1 MDETTV
7 REKLRDFIVREL
19 IRDPKYQLTDSEGI
33 ISGGLI
39 DSFSLAQIGVYAE
52 DQFGVYIPDPD
63 LTVAKMD
70 TLDQMVVRVMRDIKS

>member
-7 REKLRDFIVREL
+7 REKLREFIVKEL
-19 IRDPKYQLTDSEGI
+19 VRDPKYHLADDEGV

-70 TLDQMVVRVMRDIKS
+70 TLDQMVARVMRDIKP